1 MPLQQD
7 VLHPDFASLLHIR
20 HLEYKSTDMEGVSP
34 LSRCGFLYAGFRPL
48 AAGTGHHVRYGGESR
63 HPGALPKTH
72 VSTSKGM
79 KSKKI
84 GDRYDPE
91 N

>member
-1 MPLQQD
+1 
-7 VLHPDFASLLHIR
+7 
-20 HLEYKSTDMEGVSP
+20 MEGSNP

-48 AAGTGHHVRYGGESR
+48 AAGTGAHVRYVGESQ
-63 HPGALPKTH
+63 HPRVLPKTQ
-72 VSTSKGM
+72 VINLKGH
-79 KSKKI
+79 KVKKI